1 MSITEIA
8 INGAAIDLTNVEY
21 NVQVTHGR
29 SDIKSQPEASTA
41 AIRLRGATGTGVDVG
56 DDITIDAYN
65 ERRFAGNV
73 TDLAMSHLDTT
84 PPTPVVQVQAVGYLS
99 KLGTLTTDGAAYTPE
114 TVRERVAEVM
124 DATTLDYFN
133 GADQLL
139 DLAANADPGINPVL
153 SYLQTL
159 AEWSGGTYFDDPT
172 GRIVF
177 EDYGDRGV
185 AANPGIWNNQA
196 GTFAANTGAWNTYP
210 SSNAAPSIPAG
221 AIAWSPEW
229 AKNFQTIVNDIEVE
243 YDGGSIYQQDD
254 SGSIADFGRRTYKLT
269 TELAASADAQERAN
283 QILTAQAQ
291 PLWNLGQI
299 TVLVDKLTTGQ
310 RDALL
315 ELMNGARVIVN
326 GLPAGSPYTQ
336 FQGIVEGWSET
347 YVPGRHL
354 LTLSLS
360 DPRASY
366 QVATW
371 GEVDAALEWGQ
382 VNSTLEFYNVVKPDD
397 LLAA

>member
-8 INGAAIDLTNVEY
+8 VNGAALDLTYVEY

-29 SDIKSQPEASTA
+29 SDIKSTPEASTA
-41 AIRLRGATGTGVDVG
+41 SVILRGATGTGVNIG
-56 DDITIDAYN
+56 DDITIEAYN
-65 ERRFAGNV
+65 APRFTGNI
-73 TDLAMSHLDTT
+73 TDLALSHLDTT
-84 PPTPVVQVQAVGYLS
+84 PATPVVQVQAVGYLA
-99 KLGTLTTDGAAYTPE
+99 KLGTRTTDGNAFTAQ
-114 TVRERVAEVM
+114 TVRQRVADVM
-124 DATTLDYFN
+124 DATGLTYFN
-133 GADQLL
+133 GADQTL
-139 DLAANADPGINPVL
+139 DLAANADPGIQPTL
-153 SYLQTL
+153 GYLQSL

-185 AANPGIWNNQA
+185 AANPGIWNNQTGA
-196 GTFAANTGAWNTYP
+196 WSANTNAWNTYP
-210 SSNAAPSIPAG
+210 ASNAAPQLPAG
-221 AIAWSPEW
+221 AVAWSPEW
-229 AKNFQTIVNDIEVE
+229 AKNLQTIVNDIEVE
-243 YDGGSIYQQDD
+243 YDGGNIYQADD
-254 SGSIADFGRRTYKLT
+254 NASIATFGRRAYNLT
-269 TELAASADAQERAN
+269 TELALAADATARAN

-299 TVLVDKLTTGQ
+299 TVLVDTLTTGQ
-310 RDALL
+310 RDDLL
-315 ELMNGARVIVN
+315 ALMNGARVIIN
-326 GLPAGSPYTQ
+326 GLPAASPYTQ

-347 YVPGRHL
+347 YTPGRHI

-366 QVATW
+366 QVCTW

-382 VNSTLEFYNVVKPDD
+382 VDSGLEFYNVVNPDD

>member
-8 INGAAIDLTNVEY
+8 VNGSPIHLTDVEY
-21 NVQVTHGR
+21 SVQVAHGR
-29 SDIKSQPEASTA
+29 SDIKSAPEASTA
-41 AIRLRGATGTGVDVG
+41 SVILRGSTGTAVDVG
-56 DDITIDAYN
+56 DDITIEAYN
-65 ERRFAGNV
+65 TRRFTGTI
-73 TDLAMSHLDTT
+73 TDLAMSHLGTT
-84 PPTPVVQVQAVGYLS
+84 PPTPVVAVQAIGYLA
-99 KLGTLTTDGAAYTPE
+99 KLGTLTTDGAAFTAQN
-114 TVRERVAEVM
+114 VRQRVATVM
-124 DATTLDYFN
+124 NPTNLTYFN
-133 GADQLL
+133 GADPNL
-139 DLAANADPGINPVL
+139 DLAANADPGIQPTL

-185 AANPGIWNNQA
+185 AANPGIWNNQT
-196 GTFAANTGAWNTYP
+196 GTWSANTSAWNTYP
-210 SSNAAPSIPAG
+210 ASNAAPQLPAG
-221 AIAWSPEW
+221 AVAWSPQW
-229 AKNFQTIVNDIEVE
+229 AKNLQTIVNDIEVE
-243 YDGGSIYQQDD
+243 YDGGNIYQADD
-254 SGSIADFGRRTYKLT
+254 SSSITEFGRRAYKLT
-269 TELAASADAQERAN
+269 TELALAADATDRAN

-299 TVLVDKLTTGQ
+299 TVLVDELNTGQ
-310 RDALL
+310 RDDLL
-315 ELMNGARVIVN
+315 ALMNGARVIIN

-347 YVPGRHL
+347 YIPGQHL

-382 VNSTLEFYNVVKPDD
+382 VNATLEFYNVINPDD